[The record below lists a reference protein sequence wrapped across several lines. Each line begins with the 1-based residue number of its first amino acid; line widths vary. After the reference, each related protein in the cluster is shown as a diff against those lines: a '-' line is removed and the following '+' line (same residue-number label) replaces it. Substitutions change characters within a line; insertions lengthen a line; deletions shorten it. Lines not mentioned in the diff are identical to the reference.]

1 MALPSPEI
9 QVLSRLSRVS
19 QCHLFSLDPWPP
31 SPGSC
36 LLSNRVKD
44 HVGVCES
51 LLGSIM
57 NPYKQECL
65 QKLAWSLVP
74 MVYHWCVL
82 GYVAG
87 NVNSLGGSEA
97 GALETSWHH
106 PHPLPSSLKR
116 EWKIRWKLWDPR
128 RLPSLCAGLGKLLP
142 YGVF

>member
-9 QVLSRLSRVS
+9 QVLSRLPRVS
-19 QCHLFSLDPWPP
+19 QCHLFSLDPGPP

-36 LLSNRVKD
+36 LLSTRVKG
-44 HVGVCES
+44 HEGVCES

-57 NPYKQECL
+57 KPYRQECL
-65 QKLAWSLVP
+65 QKLPWSLGP
-74 MVYHWCVL
+74 MLCHWRAL

-87 NVNSLGGSEA
+87 NVNSLGGPEA
-97 GALETSWHH
+97 GALETAWHH